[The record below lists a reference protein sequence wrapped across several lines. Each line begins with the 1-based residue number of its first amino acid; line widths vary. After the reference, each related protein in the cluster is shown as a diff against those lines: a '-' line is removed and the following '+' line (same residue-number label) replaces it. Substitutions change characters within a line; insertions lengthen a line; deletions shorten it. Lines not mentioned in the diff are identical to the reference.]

1 MATKKQSLT
10 VPVVD
15 KPKQDCHCGCAPCDG
30 TCCRLDCIVQ
40 PRFFCGQLLTDAD
53 LSALLKWARDR
64 FGLTRYRHGW
74 GVVCG
79 LDVRGKYG
87 SPTTVIVT
95 PGYAVDCCGND
106 VVVCEDAPLDLKKYC
121 RDDPDPCADLRPE
134 TDEEVVLGDRLRAI
148 DIYLQYDEQSADPTT
163 AMGRG
168 SCKQVAD
175 CEYSRTKETYRVV
188 AECGVVGT
196 DPD

>member
-163 AMGRG
+163 AMGRRG
-168 SCKQVAD
+168 RGVPGVITTG
-175 CEYSRTKETYRVV
+175 RRRG
-188 AECGVVGT
+188 CG
-196 DPD
+196 